1 MDAEVPNHAQ
11 HVADDFTSLVAER
24 ILPPDMISK
33 VIVMSEGAL
42 WKHRMVRDPSGG
54 KQRTPSTSA
63 STITEHRIF
72 LHILA
77 VYRVLLDVGAVELAE
92 PEQPDAGEGDLAQRI
107 TAVFRRTLP
116 ALRIAGKWLK
126 ANYKYVIQNT
136 ENDGGDGSGTEIQ
149 AFWSAYAQFF
159 CALIRA
165 FPMNRLPAISS
176 LLEEDMDMKGFLPL
190 RKTMGEVSSSPR
202 TDPNKSSTTGDQS
215 EEQVH
220 PNVEQL
226 MRIHDLLKDADAVVA
241 MEVTVPSFSL

>member
-1 MDAEVPNHAQ
+1 MDAEVPNHSQ
-11 HVADDFTSLVAER
+11 RVADEFMALVAER

-42 WKHRMVRDPSGG
+42 WKHRMVRDTSGG
-54 KQRTPSTSA
+54 KQRAPSTSA

-77 VYRVLLDVGAVELAE
+77 VHRVLLDVGVVELAE
-92 PEQPDAGEGDLAQRI
+92 PMQSDASEGDLAQRI

-136 ENDGGDGSGTEIQ
+136 ENERAEEGGTTEIQ
-149 AFWSAYAQFF
+149 AFWNAYARFF
-159 CALIRA
+159 SALSRA
-165 FPMNRLPAISS
+165 FPMEHLPAINA
-176 LLEEDMDMKGFLPL
+176 LLEEDLDMKGFLPL
-190 RKTMGEVSSSPR
+190 RKTMGELPSSLR
-202 TDPNKSSTTGDQS
+202 ADPNKSSPTGNQT

-226 MRIHDLLKDADAVVA
+226 MRINDLLKDANAVVA
-241 MEVTVPSFSL
+241 MEVTVPILR